1 MDFKDTPEEAGF
13 REEVRTWLEANAQ
26 RARGAAGKFTGA
38 GTEDLAAAKAWQ
50 ARKYEAGYAAIT
62 APEAYGGR
70 GGTPIQQL
78 IYRQE
83 EAGFAVPTGVY
94 EIGLGMCVPTV
105 MMQGSDAHRE
115 RYVAPAFRGDEI
127 WCQLFSEPAGG
138 SDIAALRTR
147 AVRDGDDWVVNGQK
161 VWTSGAHF
169 ADFGILLARTNPD
182 VPKHK
187 GLTMF
192 IVDMKAPGVEV
203 RPIEQMSG
211 GAEFNE
217 VFFTDVRVPDSDR
230 LGGEG
235 DGWNVALGTL
245 MMERM
250 SAGMGFGFFGAE
262 EVLELAGRT
271 TIDGRPASEDL
282 RVRERVADWWI
293 NEHALKLLSYRAQT
307 ALSKGELP
315 GPEQSVNKAIEAPQ
329 AQEIAY
335 FAMQLRGQAG
345 SMDAAE
351 IDEDWVHVD
360 RSWLWAPGMRLGGGT
375 DEVLRNIIA
384 ERVLGLPG
392 DVRTDKGVPF
402 SQLNK

>member
-1 MDFKDTPEEAGF
+1 MDFSDTPEEAEF
-13 REEVRTWLEANAQ
+13 RASVRKWLEANAQ
-26 RARGAAGKFTGA
+26 RARGTSGRFTGT
-38 GTEDLAAAKAWQ
+38 GTDDIGAAKAWQ
-50 ARKYEAGYAAIT
+50 ASKYEAGYAAIT
-62 APEAYGGR
+62 VPEVYGGR
-70 GGTPIQQL
+70 GGTPIQAL

-83 EAGFAVPTGVY
+83 ESAFAVPTGVY

-105 MMQGSDAHRE
+105 MMQGSDAHRD
-115 RYVAPAFRGDEI
+115 RFLVPAYRGDEI

-147 AVRDGDDWVVNGQK
+147 AVRDGDDWVINGQK

-169 ADFGILLARTNPD
+169 ADFGILLARTDPT
-182 VPKHK
+182 VAKHK

-192 IVDMKAPGVEV
+192 IVDMKAPGVDV

-217 VFFTDVRVPDSDR
+217 VFFADVRIPDSDR
-230 LGGEG
+230 LGAEG

-250 SAGMGFGFFGAE
+250 SAGQGFGFFGAT
-262 EVLELAGRT
+262 EVLELARKTEIG
-271 TIDGRPASEDL
+271 GRPASSDA

-293 NEHALKLLSYRAQT
+293 NEQGLKLLSYRAQT

-345 SMDAAE
+345 SMDGEE

-392 DVRTDKGVPF
+392 DVRVDKGVPF
-402 SQLNK
+402 NQLTS